1 MYSFDFILEV
11 LRRLQYFCCKKS
23 GNRKVPYKR
32 VLWKSEKGTCMPQHL
47 TNEPANGVQLS
58 LQEMNSFAEEG
69 EQ

>member
-11 LRRLQYFCCKKS
+11 LRRLQYFCCKKN
-23 GNRKVPYKR
+23 GNRKVPFKR
-32 VLWKSEKGTCMPQHL
+32 VLWKSEKGMLQHL